1 MYILSQKILPID
13 NVDQSSFDFLPEKK
27 KTKQILCFSASF
39 PQKYRAFE
47 LT

>member
-27 KTKQILCFSASF
+27 KNQILCFSASF

>member
-1 MYILSQKILPID
+1 MCILSQKILQID
-13 NVDQSSFDFLPEKK
+13 NVDQSSFDFLTEKK
-27 KTKQILCFSASF
+27 TQILCFSASL

>member
-27 KTKQILCFSASF
+27 KTKFFVFLPAF
-39 PQKYRAFE
+39 PRNTE
-47 LT
+47 PLN